1 MAKPLD
7 YWNPK
12 TPLNPTRAADDRC
25 QNAIPAEFDTL
36 LSHTGDHAAT
46 GAIVAALRRV
56 GIEAFSTDDGKLVNR
71 QTELH
76 VRAVDWQKASVIA
89 SRIFVS
95 RKLLKSSPPV
105 EPVKE
110 KTWNDSTWDLGQ

>member
-1 MAKPLD
+1 MDDSTKAELVQGAVSAGGKVVVMQGGNGELTAK
-7 YWNPK
+7 
-12 TPLNPTRAADDRC
+12 
-25 QNAIPAEFDTL
+25 
-36 LSHTGDHAAT
+36 LS
-46 GAIVAALRRV
+46 
-56 GIEAFSTDDGKLVNR
+56 FNDDGKLVNR